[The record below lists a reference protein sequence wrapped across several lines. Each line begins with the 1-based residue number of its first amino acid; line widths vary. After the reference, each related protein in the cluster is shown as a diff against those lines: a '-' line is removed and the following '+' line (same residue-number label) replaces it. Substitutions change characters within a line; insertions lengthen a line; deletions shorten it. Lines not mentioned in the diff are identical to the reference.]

1 MNGSMTGDQDL
12 NSKRPIYL
20 DHHATTPVDPLVF
33 EAMRPYFSNE
43 FGNPGSITHQWGTN
57 AKEAVDRSIQAIAHS
72 IGATDTEMV
81 ITSGSTESCNLAIIG
96 FAERLKSTGHIVSS
110 KTEHRAV
117 LDPIKKLEKRGFEV
131 SWLDVYQNGTD
142 NAGQIDINHFEQ
154 SLRPGT
160 LLVSVMLANN
170 EIGVIQPIKSI
181 SEICRDKG
189 IALHVDATQ
198 AIGKIRVNVDEL
210 GVDLLSFSSHKFN
223 GPKGIGALYVRS
235 HGKRVRLE
243 PQMVGGG
250 QQRGIRSGTLNVP
263 CIVGMAEA
271 IVLSVNAMEKET
283 PRIASIRNV
292 LFEKLSNGNHEI
304 RLNGPLLADELRL
317 PNNLNIEFVG
327 IDGQTLMSQ
336 MPEIALSSGA
346 ACSAASPTPS
356 HVLAALGL
364 DPDQVRSS
372 VRFGLGHS
380 NSMQDAH
387 YVSERIE
394 EVINSLKK

>member
-1 MNGSMTGDQDL
+1 MNGSMAGDQDHS
-12 NSKRPIYL
+12 SKRPVYL

-33 EAMRPYFSNE
+33 EAMRPYFSSE
-43 FGNPGSITHQWGTN
+43 YGNPGSITHQWGTN
-57 AKEAVDRSIQAIAHS
+57 AKEAVDRSVHTIAQS
-72 IGATDTEMV
+72 IGATTTEMV

-96 FAERLKSTGHIVSS
+96 HAERLKSTGHIVSV

-117 LDPIKKLEKRGFEV
+117 LDPIRKLEKRGFDV
-131 SWLDVYQNGTD
+131 SWLDVYPNGTD
-142 NAGQIDINHFEQ
+142 NAGQIDIDHFEQ
-154 SLRPGT
+154 TLRPKT
-160 LLVSVMLANN
+160 SLVSVMLANN

-181 SEICRDKG
+181 SEICRGKG
-189 IALHVDATQ
+189 IVLHVDATQ
-198 AIGKIRVNVDEL
+198 AIGKIGVNVDEL

-235 HGKRVRLE
+235 RGKRIRLE
-243 PQMVGGG
+243 PQVVGGG
-250 QQRGIRSGTLNVP
+250 QQRGLRSGTLNVP

-271 IVLSVNAMEKET
+271 IVLSVNSMEKQT
-283 PRIASIRNV
+283 ARVANIRNV

-304 RLNGPLLADELRL
+304 RLNGPMLTDELRL

-336 MPEIALSSGA
+336 IPEIALSSGA

-364 DPDQVRSS
+364 NPDQVRSS
-372 VRFGLGHS
+372 IRFGFGQA
-380 NSMQDAH
+380 NSMQDVQ
-387 YVSERIE
+387 YVSERIAE
-394 EVINSLKK
+394 AIFLLKK